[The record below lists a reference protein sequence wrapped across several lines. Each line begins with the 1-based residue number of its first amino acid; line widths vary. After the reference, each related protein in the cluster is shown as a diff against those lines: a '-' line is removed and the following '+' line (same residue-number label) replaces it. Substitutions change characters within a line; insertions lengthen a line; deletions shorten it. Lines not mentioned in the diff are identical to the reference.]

1 MSNHIPVVC
10 TAMSNY
16 TAFERAI
23 MNLKGGKFLD
33 EPYGE
38 AYYLGRQRK
47 SDRYSNE
54 PVKPNATFEEASKG
68 LLAEYEGKNFC
79 KEMAYYLNGYFDVLR
94 QQGLREYKYSFL
106 IRNPNKSIPS
116 LYRVATNTEASGW
129 DHFDP
134 VEVGFRQLLEL
145 YEFVVKEFDSSPV
158 IIDADDL
165 LESPEEMMKK
175 YCEAT
180 GLIYEENMTT
190 WEAGS
195 APEWD
200 ACSFNGWYEVVV
212 KSTGLGKVSKKKT
225 EDRPIKASDEKE
237 VNDSIN
243 DSLRYYKVLY
253 EKRLKLPSKQTKA
266 QS

>member
-1 MSNHIPVVC
+1 MEFPKNEESKIVKNIFLWSAPRC
-10 TAMSNY
+10 LT
-16 TAFERAI
+16 TAFSCAI
-23 MNLKGGKFLD
+23 MNLKGGKCLAESYAD
-33 EPYGE
+33 
-38 AYYLGRQRK
+38 AYHFGSQRK
-47 SDRYSNE
+47 SDRYPND
-54 PVKPNATFEEASKG
+54 PVKPNATFEE
-68 LLAEYEGKNFC
+68 
-79 KEMAYYLNGYFDVLR
+79 
-94 QQGLREYKYSFL
+94 QGLREYKHSFL

-116 LYRVATNTEASGW
+116 LYRVATNTEVSGW
-129 DHFDP
+129 DHFNP
-134 VEVGFRQLLEL
+134 VEAGFRQLLEL

-190 WEAGS
+190 WEIGS
-195 APEWD
+195 APELG
-200 ACSFNGWYEVVV
+200 AASSFNGWREVVIR
-212 KSTGLGKVSKKKT
+212 STGLGKVPKKRT
-225 EDRPIKASDEKE
+225 EDHPIKASDEKE